1 MRFLFVINSLGRG
14 GAEKQVLLLA
24 YAMARLGWSGEVIT
38 FEKRTTNLEIEE
50 LIDRCQALGI
60 KISQPPFRLFRRT
73 ILYARIL
80 RRYYFS
86 KVDLV
91 WLWGAKIE
99 AVAKVLL
106 FPKKRTTIFSSL
118 RSAGRDV
125 VTKRRSIYRFR
136 QGLIDAYI
144 SNTHLNVE
152 IFQEIVNSRSVKD
165 THGPRFFVLNN
176 CLGLDVAAP
185 FIEPELVRC
194 DNNDDNTV
202 QQPSDR
208 ERKFCSRDVSHGLR
222 IGVLGNNRFFIKGYD
237 LLIEIAKKIK
247 RSGRAIKVSLAG
259 KDYEGDLSSKIA
271 QNDVADVIDYI
282 GEVDD
287 SQRFLLQ
294 QNLFLLTSRVEGMP
308 NSLIEAMN
316 LGIPSISTKVGD
328 LDQLFGAEDALRL
341 CEIEDI
347 DSIFDSICW
356 CQDHWNDALAM
367 GARGKESVRSQMS
380 ISSIQEK
387 LGDIL
392 KEFGLHS

>member
-24 YAMARLGWSGEVIT
+24 YAMAKLGWSGEVIT
-38 FEKRTTNLEIEE
+38 FEKRETNLEIED
-50 LIDRCQALGI
+50 LIVRCQALGI

-80 RRYYFS
+80 LRYYFS
-86 KVDLV
+86 KMDLV

-106 FPKKRTTIFSSL
+106 LRKDGTTIFSSL

-125 VTKRRSIYRFR
+125 VAKRSSIYRFR

-144 SNTHLNVE
+144 SNSHLNIA
-152 IFQEIVNSRSVKD
+152 IFKEFVTFLEKKSS
-165 THGPRFFVLNN
+165 HGPRFFVLNN
-176 CLGLDVAAP
+176 CLGLETNPPA
-185 FIEPELVRC
+185 FKSESVRC
-194 DNNDDNTV
+194 DHDAVQETV
-202 QQPSDR
+202 DSEQDR
-208 ERKFCSRDVSHGLR
+208 GIKNGEHGLR
-222 IGVLGNNRFFIKGYD
+222 IGVLGNNRFYIKGYD
-237 LLIEIAKKIK
+237 LLIEVAKKIK
-247 RSGRAIKVSLAG
+247 RSGRAIKISLAG
-259 KDYEGDLSSKIA
+259 KDYEGDLSDKIA
-271 QNDVADVIDYI
+271 QNDVADVISYI

-287 SQRFLLQ
+287 SKGFLLKQ
-294 QNLFLLTSRVEGMP
+294 DLFLLTSRVEGMP
-308 NSLIEAMN
+308 NSLIEAMS

-328 LDQLFGAEDALRL
+328 LDRLFGAVDALRL

-356 CQDHWNDALAM
+356 CQDHRDKAFAM
-367 GARGKESVRSQMS
+367 GARGKESVHSQMS
-380 ISSIQEK
+380 FLSIQEK

-392 KEFGLHS
+392 EEFGLRT